1 MPQRDASLLVV
12 PEQAG
17 QRFAWG
23 PRRKMIE
30 DGAFTARPLR
40 QCPSGVRACREPDER
55 WHLRDVTPTSGKP
68 LPISKPFTTTG
79 AAETRIQVPSH
90 GRQSLRGGEVT

>member
-30 DGAFTARPLR
+30 DGAFTARRLR
-40 QCPSGVRACREPDER
+40 QCPSGVRACRELDDR
-55 WHLRDVTPTSGKP
+55 WHQRDVTLTSGKH
-68 LPISKPFTTTG
+68 LTIGKTYSMTG
-79 AAETRIQVPSH
+79 AAEARLVVPSH
-90 GRQSLRGGEVT
+90 GRESLRGGEVT